1 MSHLSLGLAGL
12 GVVGAK
18 TAELLMSQAD
28 IWQQKT
34 GKKLTLTA
42 VSARDRTKDRGIDLT
57 GVDFEED
64 PVALAHRGDIDVVID
79 RIKVDSSLKQRL
91 EHSVQTTLFHGKGTM
106 VVMKGSS
113 HQFRVSQRARPLSGV
128 IRSNTARRSALE
140 RRSRL

>member
-64 PVALAHRGDIDVVID
+64 PVALAHRGDIDVPPAGGH
-79 RIKVDSSLKQRL
+79 L
-91 EHSVQTTLFHGKGTM
+91 
-106 VVMKGSS
+106 
-113 HQFRVSQRARPLSGV
+113 
-128 IRSNTARRSALE
+128 ALN
-140 RRSRL
+140 